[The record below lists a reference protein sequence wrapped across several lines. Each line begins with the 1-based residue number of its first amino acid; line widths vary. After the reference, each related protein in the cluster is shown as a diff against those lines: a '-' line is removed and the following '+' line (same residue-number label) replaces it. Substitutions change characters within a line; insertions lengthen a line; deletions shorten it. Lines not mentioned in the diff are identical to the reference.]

1 MVTSADFQT
10 THRKFMKTNAED
22 SLPSSAPASDRSH
35 VDQDPARHLLSPPSL
50 CTNPRLPQNLR
61 DISDDIWRNVPRPER
76 RPVELPRA
84 EWRGELKEGCECIVI
99 ANRSKAALL
108 AYDGRLAA
116 ASSQLGTSPEREMIF
131 ELGISAKDGFTL
143 DDAPTS
149 GDVLYVSAERGSEGS
164 DDLWM
169 ILVFMCIAHELRDGQ
184 VQSVNVLEAAGLTF
198 TGNFVNEASYWLRCR
213 VLSMRP
219 ENDGPTILT
228 TIESVIWNES
238 LNTGMS
244 EALAA
249 ANQRARD
256 VRRIP
261 TPNPRAQDADW
272 LELERRLTDSDWEI
286 RWSAIYESQHILTP
300 EQIDRA
306 QRDKKRRVRFAIA
319 KRFDLELDPAQI
331 EVGLT
336 DQSDDVRDIYAYRGG
351 YTLTPEQIER
361 GLSDA
366 SGLIRLRIAT
376 RPDVVGTL
384 TSLQIERGLA
394 DACEEIRSTFS
405 ELLARRWL
413 P

>member
-1 MVTSADFQT
+1 MT
-10 THRKFMKTNAED
+10 
-22 SLPSSAPASDRSH
+22 LI
-35 VDQDPARHLLSPPSL
+35 PSL
-50 CTNPRLPQNLR
+50 CTDPRLPPNLR
-61 DISDDIWRNVPRPER
+61 DISDDIWRNVHRPER

-84 EWRGELKEGCECIVI
+84 EWLGELKNGCECIVI
-99 ANRSKAALL
+99 ANRSKPALL
-108 AYDGRLAA
+108 VHDGRLAA
-116 ASSQLGTSPEREMIF
+116 ASSQLGASPEREMIF

-143 DDAPTS
+143 DDAPIS
-149 GDVLYVSAERGSEGS
+149 GDVLYVSVERGSDGS

-169 ILVFMCIAHELRDGQ
+169 VLVFMCIAHELRDGP
-184 VQSVNVLEAAGLTF
+184 VQSVEVLEAAGLTF

-213 VLSMRP
+213 VLDVRP
-219 ENDGPTILT
+219 ENDGSTILI

-238 LNTGMS
+238 LNTGML

-272 LELERRLTDSDWEI
+272 LELERRLTDSDWEV
-286 RWSAIYESQHILTP
+286 RWSAIYGSQHSLTP

-306 QRDKKRRVRFAIA
+306 QRDKKQMVRFAIA

-361 GLSDA
+361 GLTDD
-366 SGLIRLRIAT
+366 SGLVRLRIAT
-376 RPDVVGTL
+376 RQDVVGRL
-384 TSLQIERGLA
+384 TAMQIERGLA
-394 DACEEIRSTFS
+394 DDCEEVRSTFA
-405 ELLARRWL
+405 ELVQHRRKRAV
-413 P
+413 